1 MKKIFVDKVV
11 INIGVGKSGDPVE
24 KAKKALLELTGQ
36 QPAVRG
42 AKKTVRDFGIHKGE
56 PIGAIVTMRGEIAV
70 DFLKRV
76 IAAKKSVRDF
86 GIHKGEPIGVIV
98 TMRRDM
104 AVDFLKRV
112 IAARKNTLKAS
123 SFDNYGNISVG
134 IHEHIDI
141 PGTKYN
147 PDIGIFGMDVN
158 VVLIRPGFRIA
169 RKSRKSARIGKRH
182 RISKEEAMEFF
193 RREFGA
199 GVE

>member
-11 INIGVGKSGDPVE
+11 VNIGVGKSGDPIE
-24 KAKKALLELTGQ
+24 KAKKALLELTGR

-56 PIGAIVTMRGEIAV
+56 PIGAIVTMR
-70 DFLKRV
+70 
-76 IAAKKSVRDF
+76 
-86 GIHKGEPIGVIV
+86 
-98 TMRRDM
+98 RDM

-112 IAARKNTLKAS
+112 IAAKKNTLKAS

-169 RKSRKSARIGKRH
+169 RKSRKSARIGKSH

-193 RREFGA
+193 RQEFGA

>member
-1 MKKIFVDKVV
+1 MSQQIQQHDMKKIFVDKVV
-11 INIGVGKSGDPVE
+11 VNIGVGKSGDPIE

-56 PIGAIVTMRGEIAV
+56 PIGAIVTMRRGTAV

-76 IAAKKSVRDF
+76 IAAK
-86 GIHKGEPIGVIV
+86 
-98 TMRRDM
+98 
-104 AVDFLKRV
+104 
-112 IAARKNTLKAS
+112 KNTLKAS

-193 RREFGA
+193 RQEFGA

>member
-1 MKKIFVDKVV
+1 MGQQQISEMKKINVDKIV
-11 INIGVGKSGDPVE
+11 INIGVGKSGEPIE

-56 PIGAIVTMRGEIAV
+56 PIGAVVTLRRDLAIE
-70 DFLKRV
+70 FLKRV
-76 IAAKKSVRDF
+76 VAAKKNV
-86 GIHKGEPIGVIV
+86 
-98 TMRRDM
+98 
-104 AVDFLKRV
+104 
-112 IAARKNTLKAS
+112 LKAS

-147 PDIGIFGMDVN
+147 PEIGIFGMDVN
-158 VVLIRPGFRIA
+158 IVLSRPGYRIA
-169 RKSRKSARIGKRH
+169 RKSRKSAKIGKTH
-182 RISKEEAMEFF
+182 RINKDDAIEFF
-193 RREFGA
+193 KREYGV

>member
-1 MKKIFVDKVV
+1 MSQQIQQHDMKKIFVDKVV
-11 INIGVGKSGDPVE
+11 INIGVGKSGDPIE
-24 KAKKALLELTGQ
+24 KAKKALLELTGR

-56 PIGAIVTMRGEIAV
+56 PIGAIVTMR
-70 DFLKRV
+70 
-76 IAAKKSVRDF
+76 
-86 GIHKGEPIGVIV
+86 
-98 TMRRDM
+98 RDM

-112 IAARKNTLKAS
+112 IAAKKNMLKAS

-193 RREFGA
+193 RQEFGA

>member
-1 MKKIFVDKVV
+1 LGQQQISEMKKINVDKIV
-11 INIGVGKSGDPVE
+11 INIGVGKSGEPIE

-56 PIGAIVTMRGEIAV
+56 PIGAVVTLRRDLAIE
-70 DFLKRV
+70 FLKRIV
-76 IAAKKSVRDF
+76 AAKKNV
-86 GIHKGEPIGVIV
+86 
-98 TMRRDM
+98 
-104 AVDFLKRV
+104 
-112 IAARKNTLKAS
+112 LKAS

-147 PDIGIFGMDVN
+147 PEIGIFGMDVN
-158 VVLIRPGFRIA
+158 IVLSRPGYRIA
-169 RKSRKSARIGKRH
+169 RKSRKSAKIGKTH
-182 RISKEEAMEFF
+182 RINKDDAIEFF
-193 RREFGA
+193 KREYGV